1 MRRRTLVLLASGML
15 LSGCQLSEPTL
26 VQPERRRHGLREV
39 QSAQRAVDRQLRQ
52 HQRELEAARRAAL
65 RDSDS

>member
-1 MRRRTLVLLASGML
+1 MRRRGIVLLAVGML

-39 QSAQRAVDRQLRQ
+39 EAAQRDVDRQLLQ
-52 HQRELEAARRAAL
+52 HQRDLKAARRAAL